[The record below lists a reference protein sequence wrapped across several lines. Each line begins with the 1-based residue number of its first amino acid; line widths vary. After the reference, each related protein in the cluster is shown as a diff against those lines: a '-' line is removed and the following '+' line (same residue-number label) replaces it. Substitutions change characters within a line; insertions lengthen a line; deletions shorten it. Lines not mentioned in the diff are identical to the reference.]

1 MVLSVLDVS
10 GEQFKLILSFVFEM
24 KFIVVLV
31 GVSDLRLKMK
41 FIVRRM

>member
-1 MVLSVLDVS
+1 MVVSVLDVS

-31 GVSDLRLKMK
+31 GVSDRFEIKDE
-41 FIVRRM
+41 VHCA